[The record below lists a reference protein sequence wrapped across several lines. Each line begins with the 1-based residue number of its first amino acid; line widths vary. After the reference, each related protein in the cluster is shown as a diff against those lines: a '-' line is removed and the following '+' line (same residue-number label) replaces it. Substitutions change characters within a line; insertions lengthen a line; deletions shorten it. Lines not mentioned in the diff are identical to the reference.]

1 MTSPCILRPSDIL
14 RPTKLEEKGKTRSP
28 KRRTLL
34 ILNRPL
40 ENLGLERFLTLW
52 NSCDYVVCA
61 DGAANRLL
69 YLVQRYLAGWEN
81 YLPNAI
87 VGDLDSIDSGVRKLY
102 ESTNKVKIIH
112 DPDQYST
119 DFGKSIE
126 HILENTSTSDI
137 VILGALGGR
146 VDQCLG
152 LYHELYRETKRLQSS
167 NTSVRLWLVQD
178 SSLSFLLSPGRG
190 LIKNVGPISGLY
202 TEMAGIL
209 PLYGP
214 ANITIEGFEWDVQ
227 NWPTEMGSN
236 VSTSNHIRAEDIVI
250 ETDHPVLF
258 TVELVGGA
266 AQQQPQP
273 G

>member
-1 MTSPCILRPSDIL
+1 MTSPCTLHPSDIL
-14 RPTKLEEKGKTRSP
+14 RPKIEEKGKPRSP

-40 ENLGLERFLTLW
+40 EDLGLERFLTLW

-87 VGDLDSIDSGVRKLY
+87 VGDLDSIDKDIRNLY
-102 ESTNKVKIIH
+102 EGTKKVQIVH

-119 DFGKSIE
+119 DFGKSIK
-126 HILENTSTSDI
+126 HILESTSTSDI

-152 LYHELYRETKRLQSS
+152 LYHELYRETKKLQETDS
-167 NTSVRLWLVQD
+167 TVRFWLIQD
-178 SSLSFLLSPGRG
+178 SSLSFLLSPGRN
-190 LIKNVGPISGLY
+190 LIKNVGPAAGLY
-202 TEMAGIL
+202 AEMAGIL

-214 ANITIEGFEWDVQ
+214 ASITIEGFEWDVQ

-236 VSTSNHIRAEDIVI
+236 VSTSNHIRAEDIVV
-250 ETDHPVLF
+250 ETDHSVLF
-258 TVELVGGA
+258 TVELVGAGMK
-266 AQQQPQP
+266 QEQSR
-273 G
+273 